1 MMIRKFVPEDAE
13 KLSQL
18 IVRNLRLVNI
28 RDYSKETIEALA
40 TYFAPDTIIDLAT
53 NSYTIVCTH
62 EGHIV
67 GIAVLDKDR
76 VRNVFVEVEMHK
88 QGVGRLLMA
97 AIEAHAIEIN
107 LIKIYLYAGLS
118 AQGFYSKLGY
128 KTINRIEHDLD
139 GNPLPVIKME
149 KILFRV

>member
-28 RDYSKETIEALA
+28 QDYSKETIEALA
-40 TYFAPDTIIDLAT
+40 TYFATDKIIDLAT

-67 GIAVLDKDR
+67 GTAVLDEDR